1 MVGHKLISLTSTIVP
16 HFHTILAC
24 QQEVQTISH
33 EDEEIW
39 QLMLKRKA
47 EMLVSFENIL
57 FRVIVMWAG
66 LHLMIL
72 WCTRGESL
80 GMCSENKFL
89 GWGFV

>member
-47 EMLVSFENIL
+47 EMSVSFEKVLNSDS
-57 FRVIVMWAG
+57 IV
-66 LHLMIL
+66 
-72 WCTRGESL
+72 RKP
-80 GMCSENKFL
+80 KF
-89 GWGFV
+89 GKQF